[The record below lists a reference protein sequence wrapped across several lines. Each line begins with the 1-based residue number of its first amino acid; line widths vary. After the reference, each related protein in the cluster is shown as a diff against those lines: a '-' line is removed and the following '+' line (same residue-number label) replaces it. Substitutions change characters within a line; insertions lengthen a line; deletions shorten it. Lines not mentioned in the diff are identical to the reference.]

1 MDCNIQAQ
9 ISNLVDC
16 EARPKYTKVTVIR
29 DTLLVLLLQVVFRTT
44 QCMRAW
50 NY

>member
-1 MDCNIQAQ
+1 MNAQ
-9 ISNLVDC
+9 ISNMMDSKALQ
-16 EARPKYTKVTVIR
+16 AHPKMTAIR
-29 DTLLVLLLQVVFRTT
+29 DTLLVLFLQVVFRTT